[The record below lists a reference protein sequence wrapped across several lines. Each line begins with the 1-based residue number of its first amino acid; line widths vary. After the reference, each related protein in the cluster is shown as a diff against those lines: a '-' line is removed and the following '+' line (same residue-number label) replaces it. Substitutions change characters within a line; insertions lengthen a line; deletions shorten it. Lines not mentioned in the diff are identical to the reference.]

1 MNEQT
6 MKILE
11 QIKDKLMLAES
22 AEEIKDI
29 ITKAGG
35 EVSDEIAEKMFA
47 EIRSKNIASGMDID
61 DNEMD
66 AVAGGQTINCMELH
80 EQEREKLYQIQQESQ
95 QLWLEFLS
103 QLKKAD

>member
-11 QIKDKLMLAES
+11 NLKDKLMLAES
-22 AEEIKDI
+22 ADEIKDI

-35 EVSDEIAEKMFA
+35 EVPDEFAEKMFA

-61 DNEMD
+61 DDEMD
-66 AVAGGQTINCMELH
+66 AAAGGQTIDCMELH